1 MRRKSARSLMVRA
14 LSSRSSGRATPAGLI
29 LRGGLVAA
37 VVVVVG
43 DVRWEVAAPL
53 MLLPEVGGAVEGV

>member
-1 MRRKSARSLMVRA
+1 MVRA

>member
-1 MRRKSARSLMVRA
+1 MVRA

-37 VVVVVG
+37 VVVVG